1 MRSVLFAIVTKYGAL
16 GGVLIVGAGMT
27 GVALLGL
34 VLYLLSPRLSRHR
47 SLS

>member
-1 MRSVLFAIVTKYGAL
+1 MSSVLFAIVTKYGAL

-34 VLYLLSPRLSRHR
+34 VLYLLSPLLSRHR